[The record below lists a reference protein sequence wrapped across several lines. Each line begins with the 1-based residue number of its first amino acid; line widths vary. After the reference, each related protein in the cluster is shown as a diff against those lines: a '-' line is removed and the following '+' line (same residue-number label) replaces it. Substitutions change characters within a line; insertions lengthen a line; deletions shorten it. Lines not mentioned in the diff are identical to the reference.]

1 MDRELQMKIIDWIV
15 NDATE
20 EQLEGIEQ
28 LTMYCD
34 IPRGIEL
41 IVGEYEYQEFI
52 KEIKD
57 EE

>member
-28 LTMYCD
+28 LAMYCD
-34 IPRGIEL
+34 IPRGLEL
-41 IVGEYEYQEFI
+41 IVGEDEYQEFI
-52 KEIKD
+52 KEIK
-57 EE
+57 EEK

>member
-1 MDRELQMKIIDWIV
+1 MNKELQMKIIDWVV

-28 LTMYCD
+28 LAMYCD
-34 IPRGIEL
+34 IPNGLEL
-41 IVGEYEYQEFI
+41 IVGEDEYQEFI
-52 KEIKD
+52 KEIKN